1 MRGTNAL
8 CRTAGLTLMLTLLA
22 HGSAAAD
29 LLEIDCNSGVPG
41 ADMIHIWIDTQKSFV
56 TMQQTMPVGLPGYHG
71 SYRVDITPT
80 SFDWAINSLD
90 GVTTASIDRTTGQL
104 HLLQY
109 GGANLNAVYPCTKGS
124 APFPA
129 TKF

>member
-1 MRGTNAL
+1 MRGPKAF
-8 CRTAGLTLMLTLLA
+8 CRTAGAALMLALLSCGA
-22 HGSAAAD
+22 AAAD
-29 LLEIDCNSGVPG
+29 VLEIDCNSGVTG
-41 ADMIHIWIDTQKSFV
+41 ADLIHIWIDLQKSFV
-56 TMQQTMPVGLPGYHG
+56 TMQQPTLAGLTGYHG

-80 SFDWAINSLD
+80 SFDWAMIYP
-90 GVTTASIDRTTGQL
+90 GGATTASVDRTTGEL

-109 GGANLNAVYPCTKGS
+109 GGDNLNVLYPCTKGS

>member
-1 MRGTNAL
+1 MRRAKTF
-8 CRTAGLTLMLTLLA
+8 C
-22 HGSAAAD
+22 SAAAAAIVLALLSCGAAAAD
-29 LLEIDCNSGVPG
+29 ILEIDCNSGIPG
-41 ADMIHIWIDTQKSFV
+41 ADMIHIWIDMQKSFV
-56 TMQQTMPVGLPGYHG
+56 TMQQTLPVGFTGYHG

-90 GVTTASIDRTTGQL
+90 GVTAASVDRTNGQL
-104 HLLQY
+104 HLIRY
-109 GGANLNAVYPCTKGS
+109 GGDNQNMVYPCTKGS